1 MGRKR
6 KQQRQR
12 NAKMKKITISISV
25 ATSLF
30 LSSANA
36 SGVPTIDVAAIAQQV
51 MGYTQ
56 TLKDYS
62 EQIKQYEQMV
72 KDTLNFEKQ
81 MQELGVDM
89 NSVYEIL
96 GDAQSM
102 ISQMQS
108 IYDDVRNIPNDIMGD
123 IVRVKTACSFL
134 EQNSQFFSHSVKTSS
149 KSAINRMNQCTM
161 ALRDGANV
169 SKQIDEIA
177 QKMNTT
183 IDPIERANYQ
193 AQINNLNNAAKFL
206 QNKDNV
212 EKANRLLT
220 FQDKFY
226 NADKN
231 DRFSKAKMAD
241 DLKTLSK
248 QLNKANNQKQAQALT
263 NTLLLK
269 MLEMMQQQYELNINY
284 TSTMASNRQAM
295 NDQSSRDLTEESYN
309 QSVVEYKRNDTI
321 FEPETKQLPKD
332 ELGLPKF
339 VFFNKE

>member
-1 MGRKR
+1 
-6 KQQRQR
+6 
-12 NAKMKKITISISV
+12 MKKTIISIAV
-25 ATSLF
+25 ASSLF

-36 SGVPTIDVAAIAQQV
+36 SGIPTVDVAAIAQQV
-51 MGYTQ
+51 IGYTQ
-56 TLKDYS
+56 TLKDYA

-108 IYDDVRNIPNDIMGD
+108 IYEDVKNLPQDIMGD
-123 IVRVKTACSFL
+123 IARVKTACSFL

-149 KSAINRMNQCTM
+149 KKMTSRVNQCTM
-161 ALRDGANV
+161 ALRDGANI
-169 SKQIDEIA
+169 SKEIDKLTA
-177 QKMNTT
+177 KMDKA

-193 AQINNLNNAAKFL
+193 AQISNLKYASEFLQEKENIEKTNNLIA
-206 QNKDNV
+206 
-212 EKANRLLT
+212 
-220 FQDKFY
+220 FQDVFY
-226 NADKN
+226 SNDKSN
-231 DRFSKAKMAD
+231 QNSKAKMAD

-248 QLNKANNQKQAQALT
+248 QLSKANNQKQAQALT
-263 NTLLLK
+263 NSILLK
-269 MLEMMQQQYELNINY
+269 ILENMQQQYELNINY
-284 TSTMASNRQAM
+284 TSTMASIKQAT
-295 NDQSSRDLTEESYN
+295 NESSFKNLTEDSFN
-309 QSVVEYKRNDTI
+309 QSVVEYKRNDAI

-339 VFFNKE
+339 VFFK